1 MDSGYSKAKEG
12 RTEEG
17 SGAWE
22 AVTTA
27 MFDVERNYH
36 IQDQLA
42 PHMRDAKKHN
52 TNMIPWRAYAS
63 SFHFEFC
70 LDGAAKR

>member
-36 IQDQLA
+36 IREQLA
-42 PHMRDAKKHN
+42 HHMCEAKKY
-52 TNMIPWRAYAS
+52 I
-63 SFHFEFC
+63 
-70 LDGAAKR
+70 LI